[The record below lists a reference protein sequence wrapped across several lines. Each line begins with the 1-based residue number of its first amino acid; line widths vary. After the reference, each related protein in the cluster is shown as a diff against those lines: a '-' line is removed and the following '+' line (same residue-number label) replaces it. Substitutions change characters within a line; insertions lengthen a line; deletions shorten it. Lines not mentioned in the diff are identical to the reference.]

1 MHEWIAV
8 LWESKNQLF
17 IMDLDLDFVFIVQIS
32 LLMKFL
38 VET

>member
-8 LWESKNQLF
+8 LWESKNKLF